1 MGEANENKISAP
13 SKPALPHESEIYA
26 PKAQREL

>member
-1 MGEANENKISAP
+1 MGETNENEISAP
-13 SKPALPHESEIYA
+13 SNLALPHESEIYA